1 MIALHKK
8 RTHNPAIRAEI
19 VSSKEPASVLAMRNW
34 LGVKPSATQSSRP
47 IRAIPISSSW
57 LHE

>member
-47 IRAIPISSSW
+47 FGP
-57 LHE
+57 